1 MTVSSEPM
9 SPARL
14 RQLFGMQNRILRFR
28 TSEVKAH
35 GKVRTERLS
44 FETERGE
51 LVRGIVTRPV
61 NVENPLPAILYAHA
75 HGGRYDIGAEELVAG
90 RPELLGPL
98 GPVFAEAGFVTLAI
112 DMPTFGERRETT
124 ESAAAK
130 AAIWYGGSLFGAM
143 LSEQAAAFAYL
154 ASRTDVDA
162 RSIGAFGL
170 SMGSMLSY
178 WLAAVE
184 PRIAAVAHLCCF
196 ADFASMVASGAHDG
210 HGFYLVVP
218 GLLNETSTGA
228 IAGLVAP
235 RPQLICVGVADRLT
249 PPEAVERAWGETAG
263 AYARAGAAD
272 AVTLMRFADTGH
284 EETREM
290 REAVLKFF
298 RKALKP

>member
-1 MTVSSEPM
+1 MTISPEQL

-14 RQLFGMQNRILRFR
+14 RQLFGMESRILRFR
-28 TSEVKAH
+28 TSHVDVH
-35 GKVRTERLS
+35 GKVRTERLT
-44 FETERGE
+44 FETGRGE

-61 NVENPLPAILYAHA
+61 HVENPLPAILYAHA

-98 GPVFAEAGFVTLAI
+98 GPVFAEAGYVTLAI
-112 DMPTFGERRETT
+112 DMPTFGERRDTT

-130 AAIWYGGSLFGAM
+130 AAIWYGRSLFGAM
-143 LSEQAAAFAYL
+143 LSDQAAALAYL
-154 ASRTDVDA
+154 ASRSDVDA
-162 RSIGAFGL
+162 HRIGAFGL

-235 RPQLICVGVADRLT
+235 RPQLICVGGSDKLT
-249 PPEAVERAWGETAG
+249 PAAAVDRAWEEARS
-263 AYARAGAAD
+263 AYAEAGAAD
-272 AVTLMRFADTGH
+272 AITLMRIPDVGH

-290 REAVLKFF
+290 RDAVLKFF
-298 RKALKP
+298 KRTLKL